1 MHSHRQT
8 HGNDKRHRRAQFTV
22 RSNHPLYMSWVTG
35 FKTSTAYHLSFVDLT
50 MESVLH
56 AIPILFVAA
65 VLSVF
70 VQIFLDWKKGRT
82 RGLPLPP
89 GPKGWPIIGNMFNV
103 PASQPWMAYQSL
115 AVEYGALLASRGTRE
130 YLL

>member
-1 MHSHRQT
+1 
-8 HGNDKRHRRAQFTV
+8 
-22 RSNHPLYMSWVTG
+22 MSWLTG
-35 FKTSTAYHLSFVDLT
+35 FKTSTAYHLSFVHPN
-50 MESVLH
+50 MESVS
-56 AIPILFVAA
+56 ILFVAA
-65 VLSVF
+65 VLSAF

-89 GPKGWPIIGNMFNV
+89 GPKGWPIIGNMFDV